1 VSGVQEACYCGRMG
15 EVEDRNAIRD
25 GDGRE
30 ALQCP
35 DCGHLD
41 HLSWLPAD
49 ARDLAF
55 AEAKRRAIKRGM
67 PMSA

>member
-1 VSGVQEACYCGRMG
+1 MQEACYCGRTG
-15 EVEDRNAIRD
+15 EIEDRKAVRD

-41 HLSWLPAD
+41 HLTWLPAD
-49 ARDLAF
+49 ARDRVF
-55 AEAKRRAIKRGM
+55 AEAKGREIGRGI

>member
-1 VSGVQEACYCGRMG
+1 MRETCYCGRTG
-15 EVEDRNAIRD
+15 EIEDRKAVRD

-35 DCGHLD
+35 ECGHLD

-49 ARDLAF
+49 ARDRAL
-55 AEAKRRAIKRGM
+55 AEARRRADEQTM
-67 PMSA
+67 PISA